1 MSKADVPFDAYLK
14 EQLRDP
20 ELRALFDEAS
30 ERMEIALQII
40 KLREAHGLTQAQ
52 LAERVGTSQQTIS
65 RLENPGYQGHS
76 LRTLRRIAD
85 ALDAR
90 IEVRVVP
97 NASPAAKGSG

>member
-1 MSKADVPFDAYLK
+1 MSEEGADFEAYVQQ
-14 EQLRDP
+14 QLRDP
-20 ELRALFDEAS
+20 EFARHFAEAS

>member
-14 EQLRDP
+14 E